1 MSPRTPAALQ
11 LLLEALGTA
20 AGRQRQMVAPP
31 PPQIRMV
38 GGGAPERPLT
48 QHRRWRTGQR
58 GWPSTARGLAEW
70 EEALTEDEHAAPVDH
85 GRVVVAGGWGG
96 PGGEG
101 PGGRGSRC
109 QQRAA
114 PSPRNCRHFL
124 IIEAFKKKSQIRKK
138 QGTKT

>member
-1 MSPRTPAALQ
+1 
-11 LLLEALGTA
+11 
-20 AGRQRQMVAPP
+20 
-31 PPQIRMV
+31 MV

-101 PGGRGSRC
+101 PGGEGQQVSAAGSPITPKL
-109 QQRAA
+109 
-114 PSPRNCRHFL
+114 PSLSHYRSL
-124 IIEAFKKKSQIRKK
+124 
-138 QGTKT
+138 

>member
-1 MSPRTPAALQ
+1 MRSGLGQHVPQDPCSPSAPAQGPGDGSRAA
-11 LLLEALGTA
+11 EADGC
-20 AGRQRQMVAPP
+20 PP
-31 PPQIRMV
+31 PPHIRMV

-101 PGGRGSRC
+101 PGGEGQQVSAAGSPITPKL
-109 QQRAA
+109 
-114 PSPRNCRHFL
+114 PSLSHYRSL
-124 IIEAFKKKSQIRKK
+124 
-138 QGTKT
+138 